1 MNERES
7 KTDLG
12 VIRIKQEV
20 LSTIAYIAAMEV
32 KGVVKMGGG
41 KLDEIYDLFGKK
53 KSGRGVKV
61 EINENE
67 IKIDV
72 LIFIEYGYNI
82 TEVAS
87 QVQENIRRLIE
98 KMIGLTP
105 LEINVNV
112 QGIESPTKP

>member
-12 VIRIKQEV
+12 VIRIRREV
-20 LSTIAYIAAMEV
+20 LSAIAYIAATEV
-32 KGVVKMGGG
+32 KGVMKMGGG
-41 KLDEIYDLFGKK
+41 KLDEIYDLFGRKK
-53 KSGRGVKV
+53 PSKGVKI
-61 EINENE
+61 EITDNE

-72 LIFIEYGYNI
+72 SIFIEYGYNI

-87 QVQENIRRLIE
+87 QVQENIRISVE

>member
-12 VIRIKQEV
+12 VIKIRREV
-20 LSTIAYIAAMEV
+20 LSAIAYIAAMEV
-32 KGVVKMGGG
+32 KGVAKMGGG

-53 KSGRGVKV
+53 KSGRGVKI

-72 LIFIEYGYNI
+72 SIFVEYGYNI
-82 TEVAS
+82 TEIAS
-87 QVQENIRRLIE
+87 KVQENIRKSIE
-98 KMIGLTP
+98 NMIGLTS